1 MVIREP
7 ERPTRPLGLPQPQ
20 PPIDP
25 TLTPLVGN
33 ESVDDNIAE
42 CAQIAIWNVIGRR
55 GRAITLT
62 VDQGVVTIAGKLVT
76 GEHRDEVIAAIGH
89 LRGVRGVVDETIV
102 PPHAKPAARSRPSRP
117 RKATH
122 IEWTQSRPFVYLVRF
137 CSPDEAS
144 MSAAIRQA
152 VAQLDTVLAA
162 QALPTAQSLIVVYK
176 NHQPQTVT
184 LEIGVPVEL
193 ETVREAAGG
202 IHTGLTPG
210 GASLTVRADP
220 GIAGLRAAELV
231 LARLA
236 EKSGHTA
243 LNHLWQAFDAASF
256 RPWLGHPSAVL
267 HLAIRQKPTHIAKV
281 RA

>member
-1 MVIREP
+1 MVIRDQ
-7 ERPTRPLGLPQPQ
+7 ERTAVRPSLPQPQ

-25 TLTPLVGN
+25 ARTPLVGN
-33 ESVDDNIAE
+33 ETVDDNIAE

-76 GEHRDEVIAAIGH
+76 GEHRDAVIAAIGH

-102 PPHAKPAARSRPSRP
+102 PLHPKPGARSRPSRP

-122 IEWTQSRPFVYLVRF
+122 IEWTEPRPFVYLVRF
-137 CSPDEAS
+137 CSLDEAS

-162 QALPTAQSLIVVYK
+162 EALPAAQSLIVVYK
-176 NHQPQTVT
+176 NRLPQTVT
-184 LEIGVPVEL
+184 LEIGVPLAL
-193 ETVREAAGG
+193 EAVREAAGG
-202 IHTGLTPG
+202 IHTGMAPG

-220 GIAGLRAAELV
+220 GLPGLLAADLV

-236 EKSGHTA
+236 GKSGHMA
-243 LNHLWQAFDAASF
+243 LDQLWQEFDAASF
-256 RPWLGHPSAVL
+256 RPWLGHPPAPL
-267 HLAIRQKPTHIAKV
+267 HLAIRQKPAHIAKV